1 MSKMQR
7 HLASFAVVAT
17 LAAVAYVWTA
27 IQPGAPSNAIAAD
40 FDTSVLGAAREAAPV
55 PIWDAFEPEKKAA
68 PAHELPPQ
76 F

>member
-27 IQPGAPSNAIAAD
+27 IQPGAPSTALAAD
-40 FDTSVLGAAREAAPV
+40 FDTSVLGAGKEAAPAPV
-55 PIWDAFEPEKKAA
+55 WDAFEAEKKAA
-68 PAHELPPQ
+68 PQHELPAQ